1 MAYNTDMKR
10 IIASLFI
17 GTAVIGSLF
26 YFHIPQ
32 KILNIENCYPSELFY
47 VDEQVIEDQNK
58 LEGHFEKLQD
68 KQIGEKQDCWSYRY
82 QKNFT
87 KVLKQPIP
95 SIIKIG
101 IKKFKDPELFQ
112 MAINAGVRDL
122 TEKEPVSMYY
132 VDNYK
137 DQWVGGEYDNYKK
150 AITFKKGSP
159 VNTLVHEYLHYVW
172 YRDKLDNDLKLVG
185 ELTTFYK
192 NSPTLQFRMKDYTSE
207 MTKPTEFFSY
217 GCTEFANRHL
227 TPYIVEKCNKYI
239 DRSKLRLYFQ

>member
-1 MAYNTDMKR
+1 MKTLPKRTKIMLILVTIFAILSFFYTREGVYLYCPFSEEFYADEEIQTDNT
-10 IIASLFI
+10 I
-17 GTAVIGSLF
+17 
-26 YFHIPQ
+26 
-32 KILNIENCYPSELFY
+32 
-47 VDEQVIEDQNK
+47 
-58 LEGHFEKLQD
+58 LEGQSR
-68 KQIGEKQDCWSYRY
+68 QVQEKQPGKRHNCIHFVHGRQW
-82 QKNFT
+82 
-87 KVLKQPIP
+87 KVEKQPIP
-95 SIIKIG
+95 SIVKIG
-101 IKKFKDPELFQ
+101 TKKFKDPELFQ
-112 MAINAGVRDL
+112 MAINAGVRNL

-137 DQWVGGEYDNYKK
+137 DQWVGGEYDDYKK

-172 YRDKLDNDLKLVG
+172 YRDKLDGDLKLVG

-217 GCTEFANRHL
+217 GCTEFTNRHL
-227 TPYIVEKCNKYI
+227 TPYIVDKCNQYI